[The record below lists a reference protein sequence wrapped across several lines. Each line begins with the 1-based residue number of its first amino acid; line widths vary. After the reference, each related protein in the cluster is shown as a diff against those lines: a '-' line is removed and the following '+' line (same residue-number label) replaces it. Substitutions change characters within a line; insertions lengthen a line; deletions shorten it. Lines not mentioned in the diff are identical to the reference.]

1 MTCGRDALMRGFFV
15 PLLVA
20 LAAASPSA
28 MALNWVPLLKNSPA
42 ERFDDEDLQLFLKT
56 ARKTVNEAPDNQT
69 VSWENPDT
77 KHHGDFTILK
87 TFQKDGRS
95 CKRVRVRNEADG
107 RKASSVVD
115 ACQVDGKWRLI
126 GAPQKE

>member
-1 MTCGRDALMRGFFV
+1 MRLFV
-15 PLLVA
+15 PFFIVLA
-20 LAAASPSA
+20 LASSPA
-28 MALNWVPLLKNSPA
+28 LALNWVPLLKNSPG
-42 ERFDDEDLQLFLKT
+42 ERFDEDDLQIFIVT
-56 ARKTVNEAPDNQT
+56 ARKVVNETPDNQT

-87 TFQKDGRS
+87 TFQKDGRT

-107 RKASSVVD
+107 RKASNVVD
-115 ACQVDGKWRLI
+115 ACKVDGKWRLI

>member
-1 MTCGRDALMRGFFV
+1 MTVRKRMPMRRILIAFLASLAGPAL
-15 PLLVA
+15 
-20 LAAASPSA
+20 
-28 MALNWVPLLKNSPA
+28 ALNWVPLLKNSPA
-42 ERFDDEDLQLFLKT
+42 ERFDEEDLQLFLTT
-56 ARKTVNEAPDNQT
+56 ARKVVNEAPDNQT

-87 TFQKDGRS
+87 SFEKDGQP

-115 ACQVDGKWRLI
+115 ACRVGTKWRLI
-126 GAPQKE
+126 GAPQRE

>member
-1 MTCGRDALMRGFFV
+1 MPQRA
-15 PLLVA
+15 LLVVLLA
-20 LAAASPSA
+20 LVATTQAR
-28 MALNWVPLLKNSPA
+28 ALNWVPLLKNSPA
-42 ERFDDEDLQLFLKT
+42 ERFDEEDLQLFLTT

-87 TFQKDGRS
+87 SFEKDGQT

-107 RKASSVVD
+107 RRASSVVD
-115 ACQVDGKWRLI
+115 ACKVGTKWRLI
-126 GAPQKE
+126 GAPQRE